1 MTTPAP
7 GISTE
12 AHNFNWLVNRF
23 AQETAGVGAVIAVS
37 SDGLLIGM
45 SAELDR
51 ASADRLA
58 AISSAVLSL
67 AQGVSH
73 SYPLGEPDK
82 VVIELTHGYMLV
94 CTISAGCALGVLA
107 SADASLGT
115 IAYEMAMFAN
125 RASEVLSPRLIDE
138 LRFTVGY
145 PP

>member
-1 MTTPAP
+1 
-7 GISTE
+7 
-12 AHNFNWLVNRF
+12 
-23 AQETAGVGAVIAVS
+23 
-37 SDGLLIGM
+37 
-45 SAELDR
+45 
-51 ASADRLA
+51 
-58 AISSAVLSL
+58 
-67 AQGVSH
+67 
-73 SYPLGEPDK
+73 
-82 VVIELTHGYMLV
+82 MLV